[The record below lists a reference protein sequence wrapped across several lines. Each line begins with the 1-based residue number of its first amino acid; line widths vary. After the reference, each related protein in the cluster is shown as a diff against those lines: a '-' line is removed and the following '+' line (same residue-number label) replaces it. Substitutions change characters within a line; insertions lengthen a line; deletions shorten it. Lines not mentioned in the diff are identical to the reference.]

1 MSYIVALT
9 GGIGSGK
16 STVSDAFAR
25 LGVPVV
31 DADVIARKVVEPGTE
46 ALAQISARFGSS
58 ILHADKSLNRKR
70 LREIIFNQPEEK
82 SYLNAMLHPQIQ
94 QETQR
99 QLAAVTAPYALWVV
113 PLLIENNLC
122 SRANRILVV
131 DVSEETQLRRILAR
145 DGGDRQQAEKI
156 LAAQA
161 SRAQRLACA
170 DDIIMNDASPEA
182 LMPKVEQLHHSY
194 LILANEFNR

>member
-31 DADVIARKVVEPGTE
+31 DADVIAQQVVEPGTE

-82 SYLNAMLHPQIQ
+82 SLLNAMLHPQIQ

>member
-1 MSYIVALT
+1 MQTKAL
-9 GGIGSGK
+9 IES
-16 STVSDAFAR
+16 AFAR
-25 LGVPVV
+25 L
-31 DADVIARKVVEPGTE
+31 
-46 ALAQISARFGSS
+46 
-58 ILHADKSLNRKR
+58 SL
-70 LREIIFNQPEEK
+70 INQKKNP
-82 SYLNAMLHPQIQ
+82 YLNAMLHPQIQ